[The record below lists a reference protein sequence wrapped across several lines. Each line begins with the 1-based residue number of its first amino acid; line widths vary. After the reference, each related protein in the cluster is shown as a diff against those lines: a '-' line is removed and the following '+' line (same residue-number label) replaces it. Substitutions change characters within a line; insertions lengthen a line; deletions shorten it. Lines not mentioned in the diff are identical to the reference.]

1 MENKRPS
8 VYEECRQ
15 KGISRRDFLKFCTT
29 MAALMGLEAS
39 GVAQV
44 VNALETKPRLPIIWL
59 HLQECTCC
67 TESFIRAA
75 HPIVATLLLDKISLD
90 YTETLMAAAGEQAEA
105 AKEET
110 MKKYYGNYLLMIE
123 GSLPTKDEAY
133 CCVGGKSALQIT
145 EEAAAGAKA
154 IIAWGN
160 CASAGCVQAAN
171 PNPTGAKGIH
181 KVIKGK
187 PIINVQGCPPI
198 ADVMAGVIIYML
210 TFDRMPQLDGL
221 GRPKMFYSRR
231 VHDTCYRR
239 ANFDAGLFVESFDDE
254 NAKHG
259 YCLYKVG
266 CKGPST
272 YNSCG
277 IIKWNEGTSYPIQ
290 SGHPCLGCSE
300 ENFWDNSP
308 FYKRMPDIHGFGIEA
323 TADQIGLKR
332 TYSQKQEELQSRIFS
347 ELMDQLARFMETP
360 AYETL
365 LKEQIR
371 KARDFAQGEEIHIY
385 IDPADQEKQNLLSM
399 ETGCDIRVSQYPF
412 SGGTR
417 AVIASKNILI
427 DNSFETKLKEAG
439 ENFQFILGGSRS

>member
-254 NAKHG
+254 NAKQG
-259 YCLYKVG
+259 YCLYKV
-266 CKGPST
+266 
-272 YNSCG
+272 
-277 IIKWNEGTSYPIQ
+277 
-290 SGHPCLGCSE
+290 
-300 ENFWDNSP
+300 
-308 FYKRMPDIHGFGIEA
+308 
-323 TADQIGLKR
+323 
-332 TYSQKQEELQSRIFS
+332 
-347 ELMDQLARFMETP
+347 
-360 AYETL
+360 
-365 LKEQIR
+365 
-371 KARDFAQGEEIHIY
+371 
-385 IDPADQEKQNLLSM
+385 
-399 ETGCDIRVSQYPF
+399 
-412 SGGTR
+412 
-417 AVIASKNILI
+417 
-427 DNSFETKLKEAG
+427 
-439 ENFQFILGGSRS
+439 

>member
-1 MENKRPS
+1 MDNKRPT

-29 MAALMGLEAS
+29 MAAFMGLEAS

-44 VNALETKPRLPIIWL
+44 VNALETKPRLPVIWL

-110 MKKYYGNYLLMIE
+110 MKKYKGEYLLMIE
-123 GSLPTKDEAY
+123 GSIPTKDEGY

-145 EEAAAGAKA
+145 REAAEGAKA

-160 CASAGCVQAAN
+160 CACAGCVQAAN
-171 PNPTGAKGIH
+171 PNPTGAKAIH

-187 PIINVQGCPPI
+187 PIINVLGCPPI

-210 TFDRMPQLDGL
+210 TFERMPQLDGL
-221 GRPKMFYSRR
+221 GRPQMFYSRR

-308 FYKRMPDIHGFGIEA
+308 FYKRMPDVHGFGIEA
-323 TADQIGLKR
+323 TADQIGLALGAA
-332 TYSQKQEELQSRIFS
+332 TAAGI
-347 ELMDQLARFMETP
+347 AVHAVATN
-360 AYETL
+360 
-365 LKEQIR
+365 IR
-371 KARDFAQGEEIHIY
+371 K
-385 IDPADQEKQNLLSM
+385 K
-399 ETGCDIRVSQYPF
+399 
-412 SGGTR
+412 
-417 AVIASKNILI
+417 KLI
-427 DNSFETKLKEAG
+427 DNEEPESKST
-439 ENFQFILGGSRS
+439 I